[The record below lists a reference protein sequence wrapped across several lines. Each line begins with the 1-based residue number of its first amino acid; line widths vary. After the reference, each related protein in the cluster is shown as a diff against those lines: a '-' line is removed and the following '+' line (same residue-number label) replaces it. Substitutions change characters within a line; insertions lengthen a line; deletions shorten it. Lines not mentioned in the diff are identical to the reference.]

1 MSNNLE
7 NDRFSISLNVLGYYE
22 LSVADNI
29 EITIDDVKHIV
40 EAQKELGAQRLPT
53 LVATM
58 SNAILSAET
67 MSYISKNV
75 NFPYSMAGAYVV
87 SSSSQKMLS
96 NFYLKLKNPER
107 PTKFFN
113 SKEEAVKWIMEIK
126 AKHA

>member
-1 MSNNLE
+1 MSNSAE
-7 NDRFSISLNVLGYYE
+7 NNRFTLSLNEAGYYE
-22 LSVADNI
+22 LSIADNI
-29 EITIDDVKHIV
+29 EVTIDDVKNIV
-40 EAQKELGAQRLPT
+40 EAQKQLGGERLPT

-58 SNAILSAET
+58 SNAILSTDT

-75 NFPYSMAGAYVV
+75 NFPYSKAGAYVV

-113 SKEEAVKWIMEIK
+113 SREEALKWIMEQK
-126 AKHA
+126 GR